1 MNAEPPPGSAPAA
14 DPRQPATR
22 HADAPQPELM
32 RDDAELTRELRRTG
46 PMNLERAHEV
56 MQQFDL
62 EGLVLGE
69 PLNVFH
75 ALGYWPQ
82 ISNTKYGQP
91 PSTFVLLCRDPKRA
105 PGFVTTRFIHYYTF
119 ADGRIERELDT
130 WLYED
135 TADSG
140 NDAPVAEWDMFPDRG
155 RAPLSEVEQ
164 RRRAAL
170 QRVPPAQ
177 RTVRDA
183 GAALVQAMKSRGLW
197 QGRVGFDHPVIHEV
211 AVRHGH
217 PGTMVAADN
226 ILRAIRLVKSPLEI
240 RLMRRA
246 SAANLAAVDAA
257 VRIVRD
263 GASHAELR
271 RAYEI
276 EAARLGNRPV
286 FLTVDR
292 ISNELA
298 DERVRDGQT
307 FFVDGVSHFRHYHG
321 DYARTVFVGEP
332 DRAAREAAAAMRH
345 GWDAVREILRPGLRY
360 SEIAQ
365 IGRDA
370 IRKGGFDA
378 AVGFGPHSVG
388 LAHTDEPCDDVG
400 GFYRK
405 LDLVLQPNMIL
416 SVDCPVLATGIGG
429 SAHMEDL
436 MLITANG
443 AEPIHEL
450 RPGTVQV

>member
-1 MNAEPPPGSAPAA
+1 MNPTDLAAE
-14 DPRQPATR
+14 
-22 HADAPQPELM
+22 
-32 RDDAELTRELRRTG
+32 DAELTRLLRLEG
-46 PMNLERAHEV
+46 PMNLARAREV
-56 MQQFDL
+56 MQRHDL
-62 EGLVLGE
+62 EGLVLGD
-69 PLNVFH
+69 PQNVFH

-82 ISNTKYGQP
+82 ISHTKAGQP
-91 PSTFVLLCRDPKRA
+91 PSTFVLLTRHADRV

-119 ADGRIERELDT
+119 ADARIERELDT

-140 NDAPVAEWDMFPDRG
+140 NEAPVPEWDMFPDRH

-164 RRRAAL
+164 RRRATL
-170 QRVPPAQ
+170 ERVPPAQ

-183 GAALVQAMKSRGLW
+183 GAALVRAMRSRGLW
-197 QGRVGFDHPVIHEV
+197 QGRVGYDHPVIAEV

-226 ILRAIRLVKSPLEI
+226 ILREIRIVKSPLEI

-246 SAANLAAVDAA
+246 SAANLAAVDAVIRS
-257 VRIVRD
+257 VRA
-263 GASHAELR
+263 GASYAELR
-271 RAYEI
+271 RIYEV
-276 EAARLGNRPV
+276 EAARFGNRAV

-298 DERVRDGQT
+298 EEKVRDGQT

-321 DYARTVFVGEP
+321 DFARTLFVGEP
-332 DRAAREAAAAMRH
+332 ERAARDAAMAMRH
-345 GWDAVREILRPGLRY
+345 AWDAIRGQLRPGLRY
-360 SEIAQ
+360 SDIVK
-365 IGRDA
+365 IGREA
-370 IRKGGFDA
+370 LRSGGFDT

-405 LDLVLQPNMIL
+405 SDLVLQPDMIL

-429 SAHMEDL
+429 SVHMEDL
-436 MLITANG
+436 MLITADG
-443 AEPIHEL
+443 AEPIHPL
-450 RPGTVQV
+450 TPGTVQV

>member
-1 MNAEPPPGSAPAA
+1 MNAADLVNAAQAP
-14 DPRQPATR
+14 
-22 HADAPQPELM
+22 
-32 RDDAELTRELRRTG
+32 DDMDLSRALRRAG
-46 PMNLERAHEV
+46 PMNLERASEV
-56 MQQFDL
+56 MAQFDL

-82 ISNTKYGQP
+82 IANTKMGQP
-91 PSTFVLLCRDPKRA
+91 PSTFALLSRDRDRA
-105 PGFVTTRFIHYYTF
+105 PGFVTTRFIHYYSY
-119 ADGRIERELDT
+119 ADGGFERELDT

-140 NDAPVAEWDMFPDRG
+140 DEAPAADWDMFPDRG
-155 RAPLSEVEQ
+155 HAPPTDVER

-170 QRVPPAQ
+170 GRVPLAR

-183 GAALVQAMKSRGLW
+183 GGALAKAMRGLGLW
-197 QGRVGFDHPVIHEV
+197 QGRVGFDHAVIAAV
-211 AVRHGH
+211 AQRHGH
-217 PGTMVAADN
+217 PGTMVPADN
-226 ILRAIRLVKSPLEI
+226 ILRAIRIVKSPLEI

-246 SAANLAAVDAA
+246 SAANVAAIDTVIRS
-257 VRIVRD
+257 VRA

-271 RAYEI
+271 RAYET

-292 ISNELA
+292 VSSELA
-298 DERVRDGQT
+298 DDRVRDGQT
-307 FFVDGVSHFRHYHG
+307 FFVDGVSHYRHYHG

-332 DRAAREAAAAMRH
+332 TRAAREAAAAMRH
-345 GWDAVREILRPGLRY
+345 AWGVVRERLRPGLRY
-360 SEIAQ
+360 SELVR

-370 IRKGGFDA
+370 VRQGGYDVA
-378 AVGFGPHSVG
+378 IGFGPHSVG
-388 LAHTDEPCDDVG
+388 LAHTDEPCEDAG

-405 LDLVLQPNMIL
+405 SDLVLQPNMVL

-429 SAHMEDL
+429 SVHMEDL
-436 MLITANG
+436 MLITADG
-443 AEPIHEL
+443 AEPIHPL
-450 RPGTVQV
+450 TDGVVQV